1 MATPRYKLVDEENA
15 CCYHVASRCVRRAW
29 LCGHDPLTRRDY
41 SHRKSWLVDRMKSL
55 ARSFAVELYAFA
67 VMSNHF
73 HIVLHYDPK
82 ACESWSDEEVAWRWV
97 EAFPPV
103 EHGEIV
109 EARKAERRALLLD
122 DPDRLEHLRRTLGSL
137 SAFMKHLKQ
146 PIARRA
152 NLEDECEG
160 HFFEQRFYSGAL
172 LSEKALLA
180 AMVYVDLNP
189 VRAGQVRSLI
199 ECQDTSV
206 GERLRENDAAA
217 LEEYVGPL
225 VSGLQDSEGATKT
238 LLHVTRAVHVR
249 LLEEVVAAETGESE
263 APDRVARWM
272 ARMSSLR
279 KRQRAYGSRELLRKW
294 TADRGMQL
302 REVAMHG

>member
-1 MATPRYKLVDEENA
+1 MATPRHKLVDQESA
-15 CCYHVASRCVRRAW
+15 CCYHLASRCVRRSW
-29 LCGHDPLTRRDY
+29 LWGYDHLTGRDY
-41 SHRKSWLVDRMKSL
+41 SHRKAWLVDRMKLL
-55 ARSFAVELYAFA
+55 ARSFAVEIYAFA

-73 HIVLHYDPK
+73 HIVVHYDPK
-82 ACESWSDEEVAWRWV
+82 ACESWSDEEVAERWV

-103 EHGEIV
+103 EHGQVV
-109 EARKAERRALLLD
+109 EARKVEKRALLLD

-172 LSEKALLA
+172 LSEDALLA

-189 VRAGQVRSLI
+189 VRARQVRRLI
-199 ECQDTSV
+199 QCRDTSV
-206 GERLRENDAAA
+206 AERLRENDAAA
-217 LEEYVGPL
+217 LEEYIGPV
-225 VSGLQDSEGATKT
+225 VSGLRDAQGATRT
-238 LLHVTRAVHVR
+238 LLYVTLAVYVR
-249 LLEEVVAAETGESE
+249 LLEDIVAAETGASE
-263 APDRVARWM
+263 APDRVARWI

-279 KRQRAYGSRELLRKW
+279 KRQRAYGSRELLQKW
-294 TADRGMQL
+294 TAERGMQL
-302 REVAMHG
+302 REAPMHG